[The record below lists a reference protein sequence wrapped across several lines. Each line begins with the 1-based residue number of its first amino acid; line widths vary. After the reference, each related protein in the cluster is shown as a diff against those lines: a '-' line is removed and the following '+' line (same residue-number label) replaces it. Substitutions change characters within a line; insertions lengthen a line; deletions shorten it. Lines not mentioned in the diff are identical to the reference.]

1 MASPRVRRLR
11 RAARANESKPAAKAV
26 VPAAKPAAKP
36 VQEVSK
42 PAAPVQAAAPAKKV
56 NKTSAKK
63 AD

>member
-1 MASPRVRRLR
+1 MPSPRVRRLR
-11 RAARANESKPAAKAV
+11 KAARVKESTPAV

-42 PAAPVQAAAPAKKV
+42 PAAPVKAAAPAKKV
-56 NKTSAKK
+56 NKASAKK

>member
-26 VPAAKPAAKP
+26 VPAAKP

>member
-1 MASPRVRRLR
+1 MPSPRVRRLR
-11 RAARANESKPAAKAV
+11 KAARVKESTPV
-26 VPAAKPAAKP
+26 VAAAKPAAKP

-42 PAAPVQAAAPAKKV
+42 PAAPAKNAAPAKKV